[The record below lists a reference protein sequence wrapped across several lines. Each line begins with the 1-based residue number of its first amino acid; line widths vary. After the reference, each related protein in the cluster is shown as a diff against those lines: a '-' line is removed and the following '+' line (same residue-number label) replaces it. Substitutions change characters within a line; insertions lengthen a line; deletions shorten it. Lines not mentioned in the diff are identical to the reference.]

1 MFWVNSGNR
10 ARNSLLFSEK
20 RSFVRS
26 FGGMGVHDE
35 KSRGTTLPM
44 VATEHPKVCIEFQ
57 GISELEWVDIHGEK
71 LTTSVVTLGPSI
83 NFINLERFIRRKF
96 KIRASQ
102 KINLEYASAQ
112 KRSDVGARRAN
123 QHRAGETGRV
133 HSVCD
138 SLSTV
143 YTVHHRRIGPSISL
157 LVTSFSP
164 SFYQGRTTA
173 DFALPDNLLSIPESE
188 AKLKTGRMAPTIL
201 GFNCLVG
208 RQGTNPRREVRRSV
222 STGSFGA
229 SPASSQKNQDES
241 RKHMRRSTSLTCL
254 TRIKD

>member
-1 MFWVNSGNR
+1 
-10 ARNSLLFSEK
+10 
-20 RSFVRS
+20 
-26 FGGMGVHDE
+26 MGVHDE

-57 GISELEWVDIHGEK
+57 GISE
-71 LTTSVVTLGPSI
+71 VVTLGPSI

-112 KRSDVGARRAN
+112 KRMLELGGPTSTEQERLDEFIAFAI
-123 QHRAGETGRV
+123 
-133 HSVCD
+133 HSQPFIQCIIVE
-138 SLSTV
+138 L
-143 YTVHHRRIGPSISL
+143 
-157 LVTSFSP
+157 
-164 SFYQGRTTA
+164 GRTTA